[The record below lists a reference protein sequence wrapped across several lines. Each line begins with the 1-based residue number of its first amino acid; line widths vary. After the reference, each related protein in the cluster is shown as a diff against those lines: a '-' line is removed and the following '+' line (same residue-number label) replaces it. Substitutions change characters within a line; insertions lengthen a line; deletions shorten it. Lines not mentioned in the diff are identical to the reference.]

1 LACPFRAGE
10 GKLYQPSTGNPN
22 FAHRADVGQNIS
34 RKISNN
40 IVMDLLTQIIG
51 YLAAAVGTSLM
62 LPQVIKAIKTKKV
75 NDVSLIMLVLYFF
88 NCSLWLTYGILI
100 WALPVILC
108 NFIALIISIIQLGLK
123 LKYHQKG

>member
-1 LACPFRAGE
+1 
-10 GKLYQPSTGNPN
+10 
-22 FAHRADVGQNIS
+22 
-34 RKISNN
+34 
-40 IVMDLLTQIIG
+40 MDLLTQIIG